1 MDLVAAVA
9 GDALG
14 AALPPGASWW
24 SYGSV
29 ASSQVVAGGSDSTM
43 TASSEAVSSAG

>member
-14 AALPPGASWW
+14 STLSPGATWW
-24 SYGSV
+24 SFGGV
-29 ASSQVVAGGSDSTM
+29 ASSQVVAGGSDSTV